1 MKMKYWQEEIETASR
16 ETLDS
21 LQSERLIATVKR
33 VYEKV
38 PMYRQRM
45 DEAGVKPEDIK
56 SIKDITKL
64 PFTTKQDLRDTYPYG
79 MFATD
84 LSEVVELH
92 ASSGTTGK
100 QIVVGYTEKDVHTWG
115 EICARA
121 LVAAGADETDFV
133 HVSYGYG
140 LFTGGFGLHYG
151 AQQIGATAIP
161 VSAGQTKRQVTIL
174 EDFGST
180 ILCCTPSYAMTIAE
194 AVEQAGIDASKLPLK
209 AGIFGAEPW
218 TEEMRQYIEDKLKI
232 KAYDIYGLTEVMGP
246 GVSFTCEKQCG
257 MHVNEDHFII
267 EVLDPETFEPVP
279 DGTIGEIVF
288 TCITKEA
295 FPVIR
300 YRTKDLGYITREK
313 CECGRS
319 FARMSKILGR
329 TDDMLIIRGVNVF
342 PSQIETVLLEQGFA
356 PNYMLV
362 VDRVKNS
369 DTLEVQVEISADM
382 FSDVTTALTAAERKL
397 QIAIRELLGIQA
409 TVKLVAPNTL
419 PRFEGKA
426 KRVIDN
432 RKLHD

>member
-1 MKMKYWQEEIETASR
+1 MKYWQEEIETASR

-288 TCITKEA
+288 TCITKDA

>member
-1 MKMKYWQEEIETASR
+1 MKYWQEEIETASR

-56 SIKDITKL
+56 NIKDITKL

-267 EVLDPETFEPVP
+267 EVLDPETFDPVP

>member
-56 SIKDITKL
+56 NIKDITKL

-267 EVLDPETFEPVP
+267 EVLDPETFDPVP

>member
-246 GVSFTCEKQCG
+246 GVSFTCEHQCG